1 MRIHTMQCMPEW
13 NGTRSSMSVL
23 LAALRIRSVIISE
36 QCRYVCAIFFYS
48 FATRLCES
56 SSTYSTSVRFT
67 FQSIHSPFGSHTS
80 NKKILATLY
89 FACTAAHT
97 IRPTESSEKNI
108 YIYIIHFWLNN
119 ALKEATENLLYPI
132 WWRQIVFHI
141 FFSHLLS
148 FVRVHRKF
156 NFIG

>member
-1 MRIHTMQCMPEW
+1 MRIHDIQCMLEW

-36 QCRYVCAIFFYS
+36 QRRYVCAIFFYS

-56 SSTYSTSVRFT
+56 SSTYSTFVRFT

-97 IRPTESSEKNI
+97 IRPTESSEK
-108 YIYIIHFWLNN
+108 YIYISFISGWIMLWKKQQKIYCTPFGDDKL
-119 ALKEATENLLYPI
+119 
-132 WWRQIVFHI
+132 FSI
-141 FFSHLLS
+141 FFFSLT
-148 FVRVHRKF
+148 FVRSRTPK
-156 NFIG
+156 I